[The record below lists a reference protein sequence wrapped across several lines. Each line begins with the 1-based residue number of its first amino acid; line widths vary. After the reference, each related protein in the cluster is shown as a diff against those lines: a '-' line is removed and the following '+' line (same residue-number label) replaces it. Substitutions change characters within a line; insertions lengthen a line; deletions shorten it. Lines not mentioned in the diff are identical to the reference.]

1 MALVLVLV
9 LMPMVWAQPYPI
21 PPTCYTK
28 VLNMGT
34 EITQRA
40 ADIKKDHDTYRC
52 AAHLPDLYV
61 DIHNACVMSTMN
73 SYVSLLGGLRE
84 RRCSYNR
91 KVQTL
96 AAMIRQL
103 YIIISQKCHGVSLT
117 TDKTWFLPMI
127 TVKHYSPEDGEA
139 ELITAGGLDQDHE
152 EPISQHD
159 NRCYS

>member
-1 MALVLVLV
+1 MQHMQQCRSQRAESMVLVLVLV

-40 ADIKKDHDTYRC
+40 ADIKNDYDTYRC
-52 AAHLPDLYV
+52 AAHLPDLYIDV
-61 DIHNACVMSTMN
+61 HNACVMSTMN

-103 YIIISQKCHGVSLT
+103 YIIISQKCHGDLVFT
-117 TDKTWFLPMI
+117 
-127 TVKHYSPEDGEA
+127 
-139 ELITAGGLDQDHE
+139 
-152 EPISQHD
+152 HD
-159 NRCYS
+159 NCEALQSRGRRG